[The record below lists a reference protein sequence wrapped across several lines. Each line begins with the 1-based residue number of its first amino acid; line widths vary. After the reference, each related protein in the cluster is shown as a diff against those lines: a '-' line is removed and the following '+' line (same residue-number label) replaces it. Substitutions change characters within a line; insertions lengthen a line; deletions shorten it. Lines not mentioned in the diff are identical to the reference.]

1 MRRNETHT
9 IRSNS
14 SHLVAARDASHA
26 PAITVNHTDFCPAD
40 IVEALDA
47 LAGEIDAASRD
58 SQSENELAMLATTLR
73 ETAWRVALAPS
84 EIRDRAIAP
93 LLERAHGILAGR
105 QAASRTIRPPTRS
118 GVRVV
123 VAYDED
129 DEDDDETVVVP
140 LSSKMQRTGLRL
152 AAG

>member
-1 MRRNETHT
+1 MVGMRRNETQSFRT
-9 IRSNS
+9 S
-14 SHLVAARDASHA
+14 SLQFAAVEQVPP
-26 PAITVNHTDFCPAD
+26 PAITVLHADFCPAD

-47 LAGEIDAASRD
+47 LATEIDAASQD
-58 SQSENELAMLATTLR
+58 SQSGNELSMLASTLR

-93 LLERAHGILAGR
+93 LLERAHAVLAQCQDR
-105 QAASRTIRPPTRS
+105 RTIRPAARS

-123 VAYDED
+123 VDQD
-129 DEDDDETVVVP
+129 DEDDAETVVVP
-140 LSSKMQRTGLRL
+140 FSLKTRRTGLRL